1 MFQTPN
7 HKLNA
12 PIKLQSIQKGKW
24 ASIPSCL
31 IAITPPELRE
41 AYTHFVIYIVDGKTT
56 DS

>member
-41 AYTHFVIYIVDGKTT
+41 AFTHFVIYIVDGKTT